1 MKRMKTPLAL
11 LLAGLMAVTPVTA
24 QINLPDLGDSAEAG
38 FGSRDESRAG
48 REGVVWLWAQEA
60 MLGDAELDD
69 YLNRLSR
76 RLATASPD
84 PARQCCQRPDL
95 LAAGHRR
102 RGDTCRTMRPE
113 TQCMDA

>member
-1 MKRMKTPLAL
+1 MKTPLAL

-38 FGSRDESRAG
+38 FSSRDESRAG
-48 REGVVWLWAQEA
+48 REGVVWLRAQEA

-76 RLATASPD
+76 RLATA
-84 PARQCCQRPDL
+84 
-95 LAAGHRR
+95 
-102 RGDTCRTMRPE
+102 
-113 TQCMDA
+113 

>member
-48 REGVVWLWAQEA
+48 REGVVWLRAQEA

-76 RLATASPD
+76 RLATASPRSFPS
-84 PARQCCQRPDL
+84 PAVMGITHYTLYQSPCASRSLWTP
-95 LAAGHRR
+95 
-102 RGDTCRTMRPE
+102 
-113 TQCMDA
+113 